1 VLDSE
6 QVPGL
11 PAKIEGVAVMST
23 SELVVIN
30 DNDFGVDGVRTQMFR
45 VTLPEPLIR

>member
-1 VLDSE
+1 MG
-6 QVPGL
+6 P
-11 PAKIEGVAVMST
+11 
-23 SELVVIN
+23 SELVIIN